1 MRLFLSVFQVE
12 KECIR
17 ELEEIGLKG
26 EEGGTFSL
34 RAKNTLD
41 IYSNAT
47 SFNFRVSLCV
57 CVCVCVC
64 GCVCGCGCACVYKT
78 KSLKFLKSEVL
89 QVPKVRCHR
98 MGRPPFSYKLS
109 PRQGPCST
117 DKDCVSCNNHKTL

>member
-1 MRLFLSVFQVE
+1 MFMCLPVFQVE

-17 ELEEIGLKG
+17 ELGGFSLKG
-26 EEGGTFSL
+26 LASTFSL

-64 GCVCGCGCACVYKT
+64 VCMCA
-78 KSLKFLKSEVL
+78 
-89 QVPKVRCHR
+89 R
-98 MGRPPFSYKLS
+98 MRPS
-109 PRQGPCST
+109 
-117 DKDCVSCNNHKTL
+117 H